1 MPTSPPD
8 ELDGRFMALA
18 LRLAERGLGR
28 TWPNPAVG
36 CVVVKDGRVVG
47 RGWTQPGGRPH
58 AEVEALSRA
67 GARALGATVYVSLE
81 PCAHYGRTPPCTMA
95 LIHAGVR
102 RVVAATLCPDR
113 RVDGK
118 GVAQLRQAGIEVDLG
133 LMGAEAEAL
142 NAGFLLKERAG
153 RPLVTLKLA
162 TSLDGR
168 IATRTGASRW
178 ITGEAARARGHWLR
192 ATHDALMI
200 GSGTA
205 LADDPSLTCRLP
217 GLEARSPVRV
227 VLDGRLRLPA
237 TSRLAATAGAVATWL
252 FTRHPAGAP
261 ERAAAL
267 AAQGV
272 ELIEVGA
279 AGRRGPRPGGG
290 PGGAR
295 RARHHPRC
303 WSRAAPRSQPR
314 CCAGAWSIAWPGSR
328 RRWSSAATGSAAIG
342 ELGIDSLTAAVR
354 FAREGGLR
362 AGVGQARGL
371 YRLLRGR
378 AMFTGIITDVGQI
391 VEVAPGARRGPGP
404 AADHRDPAAAR
415 RDPARRL
422 DRDLGHLLH
431 RGRQGRRLVQRRRL
445 GRDPRGHHGRPLAG
459 GRHGQPRALAADRRR
474 DGRPHRVR
482 PRRRDRR
489 DHGARAG
496 RRVAPPRGRGAGEPR
511 AADRGQGLDRGRRH
525 LAHRQPGRAA
535 RASSATS
542 SRTAGARPTSPERRP
557 GDPVNLEIDMLARY
571 VARQL
576 AFRASA

>member
-67 GARALGATVYVSLE
+67 GLRALGATVYVSLE

-102 RVVAATLCPDR
+102 RVVAATLCPDP

-118 GVAQLRQAGIEVDLG
+118 GIAQLRQAGIEVDLG
-133 LMGAEAEAL
+133 LRGAEAEAL
-142 NAGFLLKERAG
+142 NAGFFLKERAR

-168 IATRTGASRW
+168 IATRSGQSLW
-178 ITGEAARARGHWLR
+178 ITGEAARARGHLLR

-252 FTRHPAGAP
+252 FTRRPAGPPA
-261 ERAAAL
+261 RAEAL

-279 AGRRGPRPGGG
+279 AGCEGLDLEEVLAALAARGITRLLVE
-290 PGGAR
+290 GGATL
-295 RARHHPRC
+295 
-303 WSRAAPRSQPR
+303 AASLL
-314 CCAGAWSIAWPGSR
+314 R
-328 RRWSSAATGSAAIG
+328 RRLVDRLAWFQAPLIIGGDGHAAIG
-342 ELGIDSLTAAVR
+342 ELGIDGLAAAAR
-354 FAREGGLR
+354 FAREGGLPLASDRLEAYIVCSEGEPCSPASSPTSARSSRSRRSAPGTR
-362 AGVGQARGL
+362 AGG
-371 YRLLRGR
+371 
-378 AMFTGIITDVGQI
+378 
-391 VEVAPGARRGPGP
+391 
-404 AADHRDPAAAR
+404 
-415 RDPARRL
+415 
-422 DRDLGHLLH
+422 
-431 RGRQGRRLVQRRRL
+431 
-445 GRDPRGHHGRPLAG
+445 
-459 GRHGQPRALAADRRR
+459 
-474 DGRPHRVR
+474 
-482 PRRRDRR
+482 
-489 DHGARAG
+489 
-496 RRVAPPRGRGAGEPR
+496 
-511 AADRGQGLDRGRRH
+511 
-525 LAHRQPGRAA
+525 
-535 RASSATS
+535 
-542 SRTAGARPTSPERRP
+542 
-557 GDPVNLEIDMLARY
+557 
-571 VARQL
+571 
-576 AFRASA
+576 